1 MKKHVHF
8 GMKATTYRE
17 LNFSMLFYLVY
28 PGDLFMCTIIVT
40 NGINNEKSYTY
51 SIPELYEL
59 LN

>member
-1 MKKHVHF
+1 
-8 GMKATTYRE
+8 MKATTYRE

-28 PGDLFMCTIIVT
+28 SGDLFMCTIIVT
-40 NGINNEKSYTY
+40 NEVNNEKSYTY